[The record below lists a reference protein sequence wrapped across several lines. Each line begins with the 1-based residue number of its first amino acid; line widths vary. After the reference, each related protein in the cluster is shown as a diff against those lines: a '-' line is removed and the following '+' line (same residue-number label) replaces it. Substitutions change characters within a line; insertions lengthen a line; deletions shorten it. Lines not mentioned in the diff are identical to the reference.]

1 MAHLEKVIGLPRGLN
16 FYEHYPFLY
25 GFFKS
30 LDIKVVLSDRTTKK
44 TLAGGSA
51 LVVSETCLPVKI
63 YVGQVLNLLEKGV
76 KNIFVPSIQSIAPK
90 IYNCS
95 KIRGLPD
102 LIRNVIKQ
110 DFNLIEPT
118 LDKSEKNLDLRKF
131 LADTV
136 RPFGIVDKEKI
147 EEAMRAGFV
156 TYNNFKVMMQQGLS
170 YKKALAN
177 VKNSVVEIPPAKEVR
192 EINVA
197 VIGHAYNLYDTKAS
211 MDIFK
216 KLEDYGVGHF
226 SAYNLT
232 EAQLRDGMN
241 NMKSEVYWANELEM
255 TGAAGYF
262 LNSDTIDGIITIN
275 AFGCGPDSLM
285 IERMIRHAHEF
296 GKPMLN
302 LTIDEHSGEAG
313 FVTRLE
319 AFCDMLY
326 RKKMKLKTAAVVE

>member
-16 FYEHYPFLY
+16 FYEQYPFMY
-25 GFFKS
+25 GFFKF
-30 LDIKVVLSDRTTKK
+30 LGIKVVLSDRTTKK
-44 TLAGGSA
+44 TLANGSA

-102 LIRNVIKQ
+102 LIRNVIKE

-118 LDKSEKNLDLRKF
+118 LDKSEKDLGLKKF
-131 LADTV
+131 LEDTV
-136 RPFGIVDKEKI
+136 KPFGITDKALI
-147 EEAMRAGFV
+147 HEALKAGFV

-177 VKNSVVEIPPAKEVR
+177 AKNSVVEIPPAPEKK

-216 KLEDYGVGHF
+216 KLEDYGVGHH

-232 EAQLRDGMN
+232 DVQLKDGMKI
-241 NMKSEVYWANELEM
+241 MKSEVYWANELEM

-285 IERMIRHAHEF
+285 IERMARRAHKF
-296 GKPMLN
+296 AKPMLN

-326 RKKMKLKTAAVVE
+326 RKKMKQKSLT